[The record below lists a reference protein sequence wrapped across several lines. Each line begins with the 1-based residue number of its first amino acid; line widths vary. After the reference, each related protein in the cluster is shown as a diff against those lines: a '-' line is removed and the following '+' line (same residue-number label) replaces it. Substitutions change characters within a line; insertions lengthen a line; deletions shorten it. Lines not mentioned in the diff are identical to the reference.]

1 MLYSVRGKLIAI
13 ESNAAVVECGGVGY
27 MCQTTMNTLKAVK
40 LNTEVTLYTY
50 LNVREDAVDLFG
62 FATKAELETFKN
74 LISVSGVG
82 PKAGLAVLSE
92 LSPEQVAMAI
102 ASDDLKTITRAQG
115 IGKKIAQRIVLE
127 LKDKLEKAA
136 KEDSSFAQAAQ
147 NSVNVSAGNVPKA
160 IEALGVLGY
169 SPSDVSPVL
178 ATLDSALPV
187 EQLISLTLKQ
197 MGRQ

>member
-127 LKDKLEKAA
+127 LKDKLAKAA
-136 KEDSSFAQAAQ
+136 KEDSSFAQTAQ
-147 NSVNVSAGNVPKA
+147 NSVNVSTGNVPKA

>member
-127 LKDKLEKAA
+127 LKDKLAKA
-136 KEDSSFAQAAQ
+136 DSSFAQAAQ

>member
-127 LKDKLEKAA
+127 LKDKLAKAA
-136 KEDSSFAQAAQ
+136 KEDSSFAQTAQ